1 MAHGVSG
8 WPAPQQPCPQILA
21 AKLVRLWDNSRWQTP
36 ECRDLSTFVQQ
47 LVVCTAIALESTPCA
62 NSRDAQMS
70 MKVFALVL
78 ANIYSTKIRV
88 KTKSTSDKEQMK
100 RRLKETFAR
109 YVHLTL
115 MYETVCSPVVEQ
127 TE

>member
-1 MAHGVSG
+1 
-8 WPAPQQPCPQILA
+8 
-21 AKLVRLWDNSRWQTP
+21 
-36 ECRDLSTFVQQ
+36 
-47 LVVCTAIALESTPCA
+47 
-62 NSRDAQMS
+62 MS